1 MTAAMTG
8 AMTGAMTAA
17 TPASHDI
24 AFAVAAMGGTVLQE
38 GQRGDRFAGAA
49 TDSRQVQRGQIFFA
63 LPGERVDGFA
73 FVAQAVTAGAA
84 AVVVQAGRGLPAGAD
99 GATVIAV
106 VDPRVGLGALAQAVR
121 ARFTGLV
128 VGVTGSNGKTT
139 TKELIA
145 ATLRP
150 LGDVLR
156 TAGNL
161 NTDVGLPLTILSA
174 TLREKVWVLEMAM
187 RARGEIALLARIAR
201 PRIGVI
207 TNVAG
212 AHLERLGSLE
222 EVARAKGELF
232 AGLPADGIAVL
243 SDDEPLVA
251 AQAAGIAAARQ
262 LRFGAGRDASVR
274 VMEVIPAGAAGS
286 VVRYAVRQTP
296 VVVRLPLAGAHNARN
311 GAAALAVA
319 LAAGVPTVD
328 AARALESLT
337 LPPHRSAVIE
347 IGGRTVLDDCYNA
360 NPASMRAALTAL
372 LASVGSGRPFA
383 ILGDMLETGPD
394 AEALHR
400 QIGAE
405 AGARLGGLCGVGPLA
420 VAMVDAARAA
430 GLDQARAVTAAT
442 PEEAAALVAP
452 WTRPGDWILIK
463 ASRGMKLEGAVAA
476 LGRLLGSA
484 PPSSSPMPFSPPGKT
499 VG

>member
-1 MTAAMTG
+1 
-8 AMTGAMTAA
+8 
-17 TPASHDI
+17 
-24 AFAVAAMGGTVLQE
+24 
-38 GQRGDRFAGAA
+38 
-49 TDSRQVQRGQIFFA
+49 
-63 LPGERVDGFA
+63 
-73 FVAQAVTAGAA
+73 
-84 AVVVQAGRGLPAGAD
+84 
-99 GATVIAV
+99 
-106 VDPRVGLGALAQAVR
+106 
-121 ARFTGLV
+121 
-128 VGVTGSNGKTT
+128 
-139 TKELIA
+139 
-145 ATLRP
+145 
-150 LGDVLR
+150 
-156 TAGNL
+156 

-187 RARGEIALLARIAR
+187 RARGEIAFLTEIAQ

-251 AQAAGIAAARQ
+251 TQAAGIAADRQ
-262 LRFGAGRDASVR
+262 LRFGAGRHAAVR

-286 VVRYAVRQTP
+286 VVRYAVQQTP

-319 LAAGVPTVD
+319 LAAGVPAVE

-337 LPPHRSAVIE
+337 LPPHRSAAIE

-360 NPASMRAALTAL
+360 NPASMGAALTAL

-400 QIGAE
+400 ELGAD
-405 AGARLGGLCGVGPLA
+405 AGTRLCGLCGVGPLA
-420 VAMVDAARAA
+420 AAMVEAARAA

-452 WTRPGDWILIK
+452 WTRPGDWILVK

-476 LGRLLGSA
+476 LGRLLGV
-484 PPSSSPMPFSPPGKT
+484 PSPLPLPSPVPFSPPGKT